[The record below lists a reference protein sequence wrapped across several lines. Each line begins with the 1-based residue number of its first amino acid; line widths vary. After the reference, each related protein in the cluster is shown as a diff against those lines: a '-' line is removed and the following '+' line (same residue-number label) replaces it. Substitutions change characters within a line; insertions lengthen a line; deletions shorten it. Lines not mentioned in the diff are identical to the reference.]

1 MTGPDRPTAGTEL
14 ARPLLLDLETFAR
27 LTGVHPHLIGRF
39 VALGLLEPARVGAGR
54 VWFTYDD
61 VAVVARIQRLRAAFS
76 LNYAAIGLVIDLLDR
91 LAAQE
96 TALRTRRFG
105 DRTWT

>member
-1 MTGPDRPTAGTEL
+1 MSTAL
-14 ARPLLLDLETFAR
+14 ARPLLLDLEAFAR
-27 LTGVHPHLIGRF
+27 ASGVHPDLIRRLT
-39 VALGLLEPARVGAGR
+39 ALGLLEPARVGAGR
-54 VWFTYDD
+54 VWFRYDD
-61 VAVVARIQRLRAAFS
+61 VAAVARIQRLRAAFS

-96 TALRTRRFG
+96 AALRTRHPLRTRHFG